1 MRFTLAKKMG
11 MSFGVIV
18 SLMVFSAATAYFKS
32 TDIRR
37 REDGMMEQRFP
48 ALETARKLQR
58 DLNYTQVKGRQAIL
72 AGTDAARWQEAKKA
86 FEGAW
91 NSIGKEV
98 AALDEFASKWPQ
110 AQRAQLTAIKQQ
122 LPILRQTEEAAIN
135 HARSGERDA
144 IIRAGNENADKV
156 TPSNIA
162 TKKSLDGLAEW
173 LDTELANDKEDLHAA
188 NRSLNIVMSAATFAA
203 VAIAIVIAFL
213 MSRGICRTT
222 RSVLLQAE
230 KIAAGELSGD
240 DLQVC
245 ARDELGDLTI
255 AINKMSA
262 SLKGMI
268 VGIAED
274 AVQVATASQQLSNTS
289 QHIAGHSKTTSEQ
302 AKLVSDAAQQVSNN
316 LQTVASGAEQMG
328 ASIREIA
335 KNATDAARIATSA
348 VKVAE
353 ETTTTVARLGES
365 SSEIGEVIKVISSI
379 ARQTN
384 LLALNASIEAARA
397 GEAGKGFAVVANEV
411 KELAKA
417 TASATENI
425 TRKIETI
432 RGDTKASVAAIAA
445 ISQVIHQINGISAT
459 IAVAV
464 EEQDATTNE
473 MARNVSA
480 AANGSSEIT
489 QNTVGIA
496 QAAEDTSLD
505 AGETQEAARHL
516 VATSGELRRLVEQF
530 KIHESVAGNSASTIA
545 AAQAMSAHATS

>member
-1 MRFTLAKKMG
+1 MG

-18 SLMVFSAATAYFKS
+18 SLMVFSAAMAYFKS
-32 TDIRR
+32 TGIRS
-37 REDGMMEQRFP
+37 REDGMMEERFP
-48 ALETARKLQR
+48 AVETARKLQR
-58 DLNYTQVKGRQAIL
+58 DLNYTQSKGRQAIL
-72 AGTDAARWQEAKKA
+72 AGTDSARWGEAKKA
-86 FEGAW
+86 FVGVW
-91 NSIGKEV
+91 NAIGKDS
-98 AALDEFASKWPQ
+98 AALDELASAWPEGR
-110 AQRAQLTAIKQQ
+110 RAQLTAIKQQ
-122 LPILRQTEEAAIN
+122 LPILHETEEAAID

-144 IIRAGNENADKV
+144 VVRAGNENADKV
-156 TPSNIA
+156 TPANVA
-162 TKKSLDGLAEW
+162 VKRSLDGLAEW
-173 LDTELANDKEDLHAA
+173 LDTELAKDKEDLHAA
-188 NRSLNIVMSAATFAA
+188 HRSLNIVMSAATFAA
-203 VAIAIVIAFL
+203 VAIAMVIAFL

-222 RSVLLQAE
+222 RSVLMQAE

-240 DLQVC
+240 DLRVC

-289 QHIAGHSKTTSEQ
+289 QHIAGHSRTTSEQ

-316 LQTVASGAEQMG
+316 LQTVATGAEEMG

-335 KNATDAARIATSA
+335 KNATEAARIATSA

-365 SSEIGEVIKVISSI
+365 SNEIGEVIKVISSI

-417 TASATENI
+417 TANATENI

-445 ISQVIHQINGISAT
+445 ISEVIHQINGISAT

-480 AANGSSEIT
+480 AASGSGEIT

-496 QAAEDTSLD
+496 QAAEDTSVD
-505 AGETQEAARHL
+505 AGETQEAAGQL
-516 VATSGELRRLVEQF
+516 VATSSELRRLVEQF
-530 KIHESVAGNSASTIA
+530 KVDADGNGRGAGTDSGERTR
-545 AAQAMSAHATS
+545 AHAASSN

>member
-1 MRFTLAKKMG
+1 
-11 MSFGVIV
+11 
-18 SLMVFSAATAYFKS
+18 
-32 TDIRR
+32 
-37 REDGMMEQRFP
+37 
-48 ALETARKLQR
+48 
-58 DLNYTQVKGRQAIL
+58 
-72 AGTDAARWQEAKKA
+72 
-86 FEGAW
+86 
-91 NSIGKEV
+91 
-98 AALDEFASKWPQ
+98 
-110 AQRAQLTAIKQQ
+110 
-122 LPILRQTEEAAIN
+122 
-135 HARSGERDA
+135 
-144 IIRAGNENADKV
+144 
-156 TPSNIA
+156 
-162 TKKSLDGLAEW
+162 
-173 LDTELANDKEDLHAA
+173 
-188 NRSLNIVMSAATFAA
+188 
-203 VAIAIVIAFL
+203 
-213 MSRGICRTT
+213 
-222 RSVLLQAE
+222 
-230 KIAAGELSGD
+230 
-240 DLQVC
+240 
-245 ARDELGDLTI
+245 
-255 AINKMSA
+255 
-262 SLKGMI
+262 MI